1 MNTLAPQILL
11 VEDTPDISLWLGTAL
26 RQGGM
31 AVSFATDGVQADRC
45 LQAGHGFDAVLL
57 DLQLPGRDGLSVL
70 QALRERG
77 DAVPVLILTA
87 RASVPDRVLGLNMGA
102 DDYLPKPFDLSEL
115 EARLQALLRRPGRV
129 KTAVLRCGPLALDL
143 ESGAVQLHGQPFPLT
158 KRETAALRVLLESPR
173 LRVRQRGVFALEVE
187 APALVLFAGPGG
199 ADVFAQAFD
208 LFDQVA
214 DGVGDF
220 PPGPE
225 DAGKGA
231 EGGDSGEAG
240 LGLAGSAGNATPIRH
255 SLHLPDPDPGR
266 LHVDEQHD
274 ADARRKQL
282 VLDPQREPQ
291 GRTHH
296 AKGADAC
303 ESDNL

>member
-1 MNTLAPQILL
+1 MNTLKPQVLL

-45 LQAGHGFDAVLL
+45 LQPGHGFDAVLL

-129 KTAVLRCGPLALDL
+129 KTAVLRCGPLAFDLDA
-143 ESGAVQLHGQPFPLT
+143 GAVQLHGQPFPLT
-158 KRETAALRVLLESPR
+158 KREAAALRVLLASPQRTVSKEQLHAEVFADEATGLDAVEVLIYR
-173 LRVRQRGVFALEVE
+173 LRKKLEGASETTHGQPEVAITTFRGMGYMLTLPA
-187 APALVLFAGPGG
+187 AP
-199 ADVFAQAFD
+199 
-208 LFDQVA
+208 
-214 DGVGDF
+214 
-220 PPGPE
+220 
-225 DAGKGA
+225 
-231 EGGDSGEAG
+231 S
-240 LGLAGSAGNATPIRH
+240 R
-255 SLHLPDPDPGR
+255 
-266 LHVDEQHD
+266 
-274 ADARRKQL
+274 
-282 VLDPQREPQ
+282 
-291 GRTHH
+291 
-296 AKGADAC
+296 
-303 ESDNL
+303 